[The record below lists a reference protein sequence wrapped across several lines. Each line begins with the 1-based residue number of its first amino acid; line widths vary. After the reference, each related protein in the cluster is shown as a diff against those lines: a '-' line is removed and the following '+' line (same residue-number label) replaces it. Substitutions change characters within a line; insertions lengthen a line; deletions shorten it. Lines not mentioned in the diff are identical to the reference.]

1 MKNVLTENEDI
12 VDPRTGPHEHV
23 ETNKDREEYRDEHDC
38 VYIQQSLPPLYSM
51 ANFGL
56 EA

>member
-23 ETNKDREEYRDEHDC
+23 ETNKHREEYRDEHDC